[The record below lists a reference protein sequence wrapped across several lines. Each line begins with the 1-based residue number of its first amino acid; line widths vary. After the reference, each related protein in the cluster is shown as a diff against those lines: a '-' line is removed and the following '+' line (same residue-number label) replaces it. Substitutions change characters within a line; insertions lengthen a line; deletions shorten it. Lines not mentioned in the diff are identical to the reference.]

1 MRIVFDLD
9 ETICV
14 HRDRDYKHA
23 APVSRVISRMVEL
36 KRSRPDCEIVI
47 HTARGMK
54 SCNGDATAAD
64 KKNRAVTEDWLKRHG
79 VPYDSLV
86 FGKPFADAYVDD
98 KAVSREEWERLGW
111 SRMYGFSGKPL
122 DAVGNI
128 VIKPDVDARHR
139 DWYEEYAR
147 LGLVCMKTPT
157 VISWSFGNLFL
168 RRVNGSPL
176 ARLDTEDVFRAL
188 PSASAAIREMG
199 SRIQVGMTNNI
210 TAYAAIVRARAEAAG
225 MDDTR
230 AARLECDLQAVRAAC
245 ATRTFCHGDF
255 TTTNILSSNEWYYVI
270 DPSDTGKEAFS
281 TYLLDAAKMRAC
293 LVGLEEAITGRD
305 RDGEYERAAAF
316 WDSLWTPAELTAIRT
331 LARTYLVRVAAKA
344 IKTGRPGVCYR
355 LLEAEARCAAER

>member
-14 HRDRDYKHA
+14 HRDRDYEHA

-36 KRSRPDCEIVI
+36 KRNRPDCEIVI

-54 SCNGDATAAD
+54 SCNGDAAAAD
-64 KKNRAVTEDWLKRHG
+64 KKNRAVTETWLKRHG

-128 VIKPDVDARHR
+128 VIKPDADARQR
-139 DWYEEYAR
+139 DWYEEYER

-157 VISWSFGNLFL
+157 VISWSFGRLFL

-176 ARLDTEDVFRAL
+176 ARLDTKDVFKAL

-199 SRIQVGMTNNI
+199 SRIQSGMTNYI
-210 TAYAAIVRARAEAAG
+210 TAYAAIVRARADAAR
-225 MDDTR
+225 MDVTR
-230 AARLECDLQAVRAAC
+230 ATQLERDIQTVRAAC

-255 TTTNILSSNEWYYVI
+255 TTTNILAATDGYYII

-293 LVGLEEAITGRD
+293 LVGLEEAITGRA
-305 RDGEYERAAAF
+305 RNGEYERAVAF
-316 WDSLWTPAELTAIRT
+316 WDSLWNPEERAAIKV
-331 LARTYLVRVAAKA
+331 LARTHIVRVAAKA
-344 IKTGRPGVCYR
+344 IKTGRPDVCYR
-355 LLEAEARCAAER
+355 LLETEARCAAER

>member
-14 HRDRDYKHA
+14 HRDRDYEHA
-23 APVSRVISRMVEL
+23 APVPRVISRMVEL
-36 KRSRPDCEIVI
+36 KRNRQDCEIVI

-64 KKNRAVTEDWLKRHG
+64 KKNRAVTETWLKRHG

-111 SRMYGFSGKPL
+111 SAMAGFSGKPL

-128 VIKPDVDARHR
+128 VIKPDADARQR
-139 DWYEEYAR
+139 GWYEEYAR

-157 VISWSFGNLFL
+157 AISWSFGRLFL

-188 PSASAAIREMG
+188 PHASAAIREMG
-199 SRIQVGMTNNI
+199 SRIQGGKTNDI
-210 TAYAAIVRARAEAAG
+210 TAYAAIVRARADVAG
-225 MDDTR
+225 MDGTR
-230 AARLECDLQAVRAAC
+230 AARLERDLQTVGAAC
-245 ATRTFCHGDF
+245 AARTFCHGDF
-255 TTTNILSSNEWYYVI
+255 TTTNILAAEDGYYLI

-293 LVGLEEAITGRD
+293 LVGLEDAITGQD
-305 RDGEYERAAAF
+305 RNGGYKHAAAF
-316 WDSLWTPAELTAIRT
+316 WDSLWTPAELSAIRT
-331 LARTYLVRVAAKA
+331 LTRTHLVRVAAKA
-344 IKTGRPGVCYR
+344 INTGRPEVCYR

>member
-14 HRDRDYKHA
+14 HRDRDYEHA

-36 KRSRPDCEIVI
+36 KRHRPDCEIVI

-64 KKNRAVTEDWLKRHG
+64 RKNREVTEAWLKRHG

-111 SRMYGFSGKPL
+111 IRMYGFSGKPL

-128 VIKPDVDARHR
+128 VIKPDADARQR

-157 VISWSFGNLFL
+157 VISWSFGRLFL

-176 ARLDTEDVFRAL
+176 ARLDTGDVFRAL

-199 SRIQVGMTNNI
+199 SRIQGGTTNNI

-225 MDDTR
+225 MDGTR
-230 AARLECDLQAVRAAC
+230 AARLERDLKTIGAVC
-245 ATRTFCHGDF
+245 SIRTFCHGDF
-255 TTTNILSSNEWYYVI
+255 TTTNILAAADGYYFI
-270 DPSDTGKEAFS
+270 DPSDTGKDAFS

-305 RDGEYERAAAF
+305 RNGEYERAAAF
-316 WDSLWTPAELTAIRT
+316 WDSLWNPAERAAIKV
-331 LARTYLVRVAAKA
+331 LARTHLVRVAAKA

>member
-14 HRDRDYKHA
+14 HRDRDYEHA
-23 APVSRVISRMVEL
+23 APVSRVISRIVEL
-36 KRSRPDCEIVI
+36 KRHRPDCEIVI

-64 KKNRAVTEDWLKRHG
+64 RKNRAVTEDWLKRHG

-128 VIKPDVDARHR
+128 VIKPDADARQR
-139 DWYEEYAR
+139 DWYDEYAR

-157 VISWSFGNLFL
+157 VISWSFGRLFL

-188 PSASAAIREMG
+188 PHASAAIREMG
-199 SRIQVGMTNNI
+199 SRILGGKTNDI
-210 TAYAAIVRARAEAAG
+210 TAYAAIVRARADAAG
-225 MDDTR
+225 MDGTR
-230 AARLECDLQAVRAAC
+230 AARLERDLQTVGAAC
-245 ATRTFCHGDF
+245 AARTFCHGDF
-255 TTTNILSSNEWYYVI
+255 TTTNTLAADDGYYII
-270 DPSDTGKEAFS
+270 DPSDTGKDAFS

-293 LVGLEEAITGRD
+293 LVGLEEAITGRA
-305 RDGEYERAAAF
+305 RNGEYERAVAF
-316 WDSLWTPAELTAIRT
+316 WDSLWNPEERTAIKV
-331 LARTYLVRVAAKA
+331 LARTHLVRVAAKA
-344 IKTGRPGVCYR
+344 ISAGRTDVCRR
-355 LLEAEARCAAER
+355 LLEAEARCAAGR